1 MNEFDLIHLV
11 FVAGVLLE
19 TDSSLCWHG
28 AAFTAVRII

>member
-19 TDSSLCWHG
+19 TDSSLC
-28 AAFTAVRII
+28 